1 MRRYASWSRR
11 RKRRAATSR
20 MTPGSKSAEDARD
33 RAHRASQAAQQS
45 VAAAEQA
52 ERAAQENARRADTKD
67 NQKKASDA
75 TANVTRKRGEQV
87 KAADAV
93 AEAEREAA
101 RARSAVDEEQRE
113 RAARYRA
120 ALDKRRDARQEL
132 QALEA
137 ELRGWVGPRRAQADS
152 KDIEV
157 ELGKVRRRIRE
168 SEQPVPPKSVAALLR
183 RLSMTAN
190 VSTDAQAFCTYG
202 QATPLS
208 VALQPSDPE
217 GNPLPSSVD
226 PALMRTLALLLAP
239 DPLAPINIGNP
250 DGAPPQGQA
259 PENTPKE
266 AHREGCRSGPGID
279 REAARP
285 AGGVRLAQPLDPG
298 RSPRSR
304 SDSTEYK
311 LRNGEAI
318 VDAIERLAKVADE
331 ALARGDMG
339 TFEAYRDAAV
349 TFADRLRDYIYRH
362 GKRGSS

>member
-1 MRRYASWSRR
+1 MDLIPW
-11 RKRRAATSR
+11 RAACAILPRNALSVLALALAALPLLTSGAFADLPNQGAIDAAIR
-20 MTPGSKSAEDARD
+20 QLEQAQEEASSNVPDDARVKSAEDARD

-45 VAAAEQA
+45 VEAAEQA
-52 ERAAQENARRADTKD
+52 EAAAQQNARRADTKD
-67 NQKKASDA
+67 NQKRASDA

-87 KAADAV
+87 KAAEAV

-101 RARSAVDEEQRE
+101 RARSAVDEAQQE

-120 ALDKRRDARQEL
+120 ALDKRRDARQKL

-157 ELGKVRRRIRE
+157 ELGKVRRRIRDA
-168 SEQPVPPKSVAALLR
+168 EQTVPPKSVAALLR

-259 PENTPKE
+259 PEKYTE
-266 AHREGCRSGPGID
+266 GGATREGCRSGPGID

-285 AGGVRLAQPLDPG
+285 AGGVRLAQPLDRS
-298 RSPRSR
+298 RSPPSR
-304 SDSTEYK
+304 SDSTE
-311 LRNGEAI
+311 
-318 VDAIERLAKVADE
+318 
-331 ALARGDMG
+331 
-339 TFEAYRDAAV
+339 
-349 TFADRLRDYIYRH
+349 
-362 GKRGSS
+362 